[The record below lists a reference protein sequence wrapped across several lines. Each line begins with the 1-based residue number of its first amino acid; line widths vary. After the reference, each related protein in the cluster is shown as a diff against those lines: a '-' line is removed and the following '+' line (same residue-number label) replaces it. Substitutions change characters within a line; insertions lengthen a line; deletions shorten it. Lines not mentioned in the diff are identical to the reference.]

1 MSQGMEMKM
10 NKSSQIQTK
19 SIVALLLVAVVL
31 SGCAAAVVGGAAA
44 VHDRRSVGNVID
56 DHGIEVSVKQKIYDE
71 AEINEDDH
79 IKVVSNNGI
88 VLLVGETMTAQNHE
102 RATEIAQAVNGVRQV
117 HNELEV
123 RFESSFGGRF
133 DDTYLNTKINTALL
147 TKNPLPGFD
156 PTRINVTTVRDI
168 AYLMGIVTR
177 DEGEA
182 VADVVRNVGG
192 IEKVVIVFEYM
203 D

>member
-1 MSQGMEMKM
+1 M
-10 NKSSQIQTK
+10 NIQIK
-19 SIVALLLVAVVL
+19 PAIALLTAAMLL
-31 SGCAAAVVGGAAA
+31 TGCVAAVVGSAAA

-56 DHGIEVSVKQKIYDE
+56 DHGIEVSVKQKIYNE
-71 AEINEDDH
+71 VGINKDDH
-79 IKVVSNNGI
+79 IKVISTNGI
-88 VLLVGETMTAQNHE
+88 VLLVGETTTEKN
-102 RATEIAQAVNGVRQV
+102 RGTATEVAQSVNGVRQV

-133 DDTYLNTKINTALL
+133 DDSYLNTKINTALL

-168 AYLMGIVTR
+168 AYLMGLVTR
-177 DEGEA
+177 EEGDA

-192 IEKVVIVFEYM
+192 IAKVVKVFEYIE
-203 D
+203 

>member
-10 NKSSQIQTK
+10 SKISEVQTK
-19 SIVALLLVAVVL
+19 SLFALLLAAVVL

-56 DHGIEVSVKQKIYDE
+56 DNGIEISVKQKIYNE

-88 VLLVGETMTAQNHE
+88 VLLVGETMTEQNRK

-117 HNELEV
+117 HNELGV

-168 AYLMGIVTR
+168 AYLMGLVTR

-192 IEKVVIVFEYM
+192 IEKVVKVFEYI

>member
-1 MSQGMEMKM
+1 M
-10 NKSSQIQTK
+10 NPENRTRLSF
-19 SIVALLLVAVVL
+19 ALLIAVVLL
-31 SGCAAAVVGGAAA
+31 SGCAAAIVGGAVV
-44 VHDRRSVGNVID
+44 VHDRRSIGNVID
-56 DHGIEVSVKQKIYDE
+56 DSGIEVKVKQKIYND
-71 AEINEDDH
+71 AEINKHDH

-88 VLLVGETMTAQNHE
+88 VLLVGETTTE
-102 RATEIAQAVNGVRQV
+102 RNRAKATEIAQSVNGVHQV

-123 RFESSFGGRF
+123 RFESSIGGRF
-133 DDTYLNTKINTALL
+133 DDGYLNTKVNAALL

-168 AYLMGIVTR
+168 VYLMGLVTR
-177 DEGEA
+177 EEGEA

-192 IEKVVIVFEYM
+192 IAKVVKVFEYI

>member
-1 MSQGMEMKM
+1 M
-10 NKSSQIQTK
+10 NIQIK
-19 SIVALLLVAVVL
+19 PVIALLLAAFIL

-56 DHGIEVSVKQKIYDE
+56 DHSIEVSVKQKIYND
-71 AEINEDDH
+71 AKIDKDDH
-79 IKVVSNNGI
+79 IKIISTNGI
-88 VLLVGETMTAQNHE
+88 VLLVGETTTE
-102 RATEIAQAVNGVRQV
+102 RNRTTATEIAQAVGGVRQV

-133 DDTYLNTKINTALL
+133 DDSYLNAKINTALL

-192 IEKVVIVFEYM
+192 IAKVVKVFEYI

>member
-1 MSQGMEMKM
+1 M
-10 NKSSQIQTK
+10 NIQIK
-19 SIVALLLVAVVL
+19 PAIALLTAAMLL
-31 SGCAAAVVGGAAA
+31 TGCVAAVVGSAAA

-56 DHGIEVSVKQKIYDE
+56 DHGIEVSVKQKIYNE
-71 AEINEDDH
+71 VGINKDDH
-79 IKVVSNNGI
+79 IKVISTNGI
-88 VLLVGETMTAQNHE
+88 VLLVGETTTEKN
-102 RATEIAQAVNGVRQV
+102 RGTATEVAQSVNGVRQV

-133 DDTYLNTKINTALL
+133 DDSYLNTKINTALL

-168 AYLMGIVTR
+168 AYLMGLVTR

-192 IEKVVIVFEYM
+192 IAKVVKVFEYIE
-203 D
+203 

>member
-1 MSQGMEMKM
+1 M
-10 NKSSQIQTK
+10 NMYTVKKSK
-19 SIVALLLVAVVL
+19 SYLALLLATVFL
-31 SGCAAAVVGGAAA
+31 SGCAVAVVGGAAA
-44 VHDRRSVGNVID
+44 VVHDRRSVGNVID
-56 DHGIEVSVKQKIYDE
+56 DGGIEVSVKQKIYNE

-88 VLLVGETMTAQNHE
+88 VLLVGETTTEKN
-102 RATEIAQAVNGVRQV
+102 RKTATEIAQSVSGVKQV

-123 RFESSFGGRF
+123 RFESSIGGRF
-133 DDTYLNTKINTALL
+133 DDGYLNTKVNTALL
-147 TKNPLPGFD
+147 TKNPVPGFD
-156 PTRINVTTVRDI
+156 PSRINVTTVRDI
-168 AYLMGIVTR
+168 VYLMGLVTR

-192 IEKVVIVFEYM
+192 VAKVVKVFEYI